1 MLTEAD
7 VRNAL
12 HGAIN
17 SSDVFS
23 WSKDFN
29 FREGALD
36 SLDHATFLLA
46 LAEKHDFKFAEE
58 DFPKLNTIQAVL
70 DYQAGHKS

>member
-1 MLTEAD
+1 MLTEID

-12 HGAIN
+12 HSTIN
-17 SSDVFS
+17 SDDVFS

-36 SLDHATFLLA
+36 SLDQATFLLA
-46 LAEKHDFKFAEE
+46 LAEQHDFKFVEQDMA
-58 DFPKLNTIQAVL
+58 KLITIQAVL
-70 DYQAGHKS
+70 DHEAANSR

>member
-1 MLTEAD
+1 MLTEID

-12 HGAIN
+12 HSTIN
-17 SSDVFS
+17 ANDVFS

-46 LAEKHDFKFAEE
+46 LAEQHDFKFEE
-58 DFPKLNTIQAVL
+58 QDMAKLHTIQAVL
-70 DYQAGHKS
+70 DYEASHSR

>member
-1 MLTEAD
+1 MLTEKD

-12 HGAIN
+12 HNTIN
-17 SSDVFS
+17 SDDVFS

-46 LAEKHDFKFAEE
+46 LAEQHDFKFAEQ
-58 DFPKLNTIQAVL
+58 DMPKLNTIQVVL
-70 DYQAGHKS
+70 DYAAQVTS